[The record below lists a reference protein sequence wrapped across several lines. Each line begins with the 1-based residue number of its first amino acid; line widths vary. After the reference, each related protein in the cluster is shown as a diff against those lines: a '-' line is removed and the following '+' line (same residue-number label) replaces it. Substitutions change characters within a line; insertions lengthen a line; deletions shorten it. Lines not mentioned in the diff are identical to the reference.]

1 MFIKKL
7 LYGLI
12 LLAMISNTM
21 SANPKQKGDKSND
34 TKSKLVSET
43 FSGLKFRSL
52 GPGATSG
59 RVADIAVNPNN
70 FSEWYIAV
78 ASGNVWKTTN
88 AGVTFTP
95 IFDSQGSYSIGCVAI
110 DPNNTNVVW
119 VGTGENNSQRSVSYG
134 DGVYKS
140 IDGGLTW
147 KNMGLKNSEHI
158 AKIVIHPRNSNIVY
172 VASQG
177 PLWGSGGDRGLYKTT
192 DGGETW
198 EISKSIS
205 ENTGVTDVV
214 MDPRDPDVLYCA
226 SYQRRR
232 HVWTLING
240 GPEAAIFKST
250 DAGKTWGKLTNGLPT
265 GDVGRIGLAISPQN
279 PDIIYATIE
288 GLDNKGGFYCSTNR
302 GASWERRNPWFSGS
316 AQYYTEIFAD
326 PLNQDLLYVM
336 DTYTRVSRDGGRTFN
351 RLSNKYRHVDDH
363 AMWINPTNNNH
374 FLIGGD
380 GGLYETFDQGK
391 TFRFSPNLPTTQIYR
406 ISVDNAKPFY
416 NVYYGTQDNNTWGGP
431 SRTTNSD
438 GIINDH
444 WYMVVGGDGYQ
455 ARVDPTNPDIV
466 YAQWQYGN
474 LVRYDRKSGE
484 VFYIQPQPDK
494 GEMIRWNWDTPLII
508 SHHSPTRIYI
518 AANRVYRSDNR
529 GDNWTLIS
537 PDLTRQIDRNLLPV
551 MGKIWGPDAV
561 AKNASTSLYG
571 NIVGLSES
579 PINENLIVIGT
590 DDGLIQIT
598 EDGGANW
605 RKVSNFTGVPETTYV
620 SCVFT
625 SHHDENVIYA
635 TFNNHK
641 MADFKP
647 YVIKSTD
654 KGRTWSLIINGLP
667 ENHPVWTIYEDYK
680 NPDLLFLGTEFSF
693 FISIDGGK
701 NWIEHK
707 SGLPTIAVRDI
718 DIQKRENDI
727 VLGTFGRGVYILDD
741 YSPLRMVSAEN
752 MEKEAFVFPVRDAL
766 MFNLDESFAR
776 DAYGSTYYRADNP
789 PYGAVFTYYVK
800 DLIKTKKQLRQDEEA
815 KLIKEGKS
823 ISYPSMEQLQQED
836 EEKAPYLMF
845 KIMDMQ
851 DNTVRIL
858 TAPYSTGI
866 KRIVWDLKY
875 PSPEPVT
882 ESTDIN
888 KHSGMH
894 VMPGQYKVAIYKNVD
909 GLISQLTDPVT
920 FTCKLLDNVT
930 LPAKERKDLVEFQN
944 KVARLYNA
952 ITAASSIIKDV
963 QKQLKLIENSLK
975 TTVGVKKEPL
985 IKLREIERNV
995 KELSIALTGNPS
1007 ISSRNE
1013 NQTPSVYE
1021 RINYIL
1027 WGIWSTSS
1035 EPTQTQKD
1043 AYRIASMQL
1052 VPILD
1057 SIREISHK
1065 DIKELMNQ
1073 LEELKSPWIPGVM
1086 PNWKPE

>member
-1 MFIKKL
+1 MLIKKF

-12 LLAMISNTM
+12 LLAIFSITM
-21 SANPKQKGDKSND
+21 NANPKQKVDKSNY

-59 RVADIAVNPNN
+59 RIGDIAVNSNN

-110 DPNNTNVVW
+110 DPNNTNVIW

-140 IDGGLTW
+140 IDGGNTW

-158 AKIVIHPRNSNIVY
+158 AKIIIDPRNSNIVY

-177 PLWGSGGDRGLYKTT
+177 PLWGPGGDRGLFKTT

-198 EISKSIS
+198 KISKSIS

-226 SYQRRR
+226 SYKRRR

-250 DAGKTWGKLTNGLPT
+250 DAGKTWHKLTNGLPT
-265 GDVGRIGLAISPQN
+265 GDVGRIGLAISPPN
-279 PDIIYATIE
+279 PDIIYVTIE

-302 GASWERRNPWFSGS
+302 GASWERMNPWFSGS

-326 PLNQDLLYVM
+326 PVNQDLLYVI
-336 DTYTRVSRDGGRTFN
+336 DTYTRVSRDGGGTFD
-351 RLSNKYRHVDDH
+351 RLTNKYRHVDDH
-363 AMWINPTNNNH
+363 AMWINPTNNKH

-406 ISVDNAKPFY
+406 IGVDNAEPFY

-431 SRTTNSD
+431 SRTTNAD
-438 GIINDH
+438 GIINDN

-455 ARVDPTNPDIV
+455 ARVDPNNPNIV

-474 LVRYDRKSGE
+474 LIRYDRKSGE
-484 VFYIQPQPDK
+484 VFYIQPQPKK
-494 GEMIRWNWDTPLII
+494 GEMIRWNWDTPLIL
-508 SHHSPTRIYI
+508 SNHSPTRLYI
-518 AANRVYRSDNR
+518 AANQVFRSDNR
-529 GDNWTLIS
+529 GDKWTLIS
-537 PDLTRQIDRNLLPV
+537 PDLTRQIDRNQLPV
-551 MGKIWGPDAV
+551 MNKIWGPDAV

-605 RKVSNFTGVPETTYV
+605 RKASNFTGVPETTYV
-620 SCVFT
+620 SCVFA
-625 SHHDENVIYA
+625 SHHNENVIYA

-647 YVIKSTD
+647 YVIRSSD
-654 KGRTWSLIINGLP
+654 KGKTWSLIVNGLP
-667 ENHPVWTIYEDYK
+667 ANHPVWTIYEDHK

-707 SGLPTIAVRDI
+707 SGLPTIDR
-718 DIQKRENDI
+718 K
-727 VLGTFGRGVYILDD
+727 
-741 YSPLRMVSAEN
+741 
-752 MEKEAFVFPVRDAL
+752 
-766 MFNLDESFAR
+766 
-776 DAYGSTYYRADNP
+776 ST
-789 PYGAVFTYYVK
+789 
-800 DLIKTKKQLRQDEEA
+800 
-815 KLIKEGKS
+815 
-823 ISYPSMEQLQQED
+823 
-836 EEKAPYLMF
+836 
-845 KIMDMQ
+845 
-851 DNTVRIL
+851 
-858 TAPYSTGI
+858 
-866 KRIVWDLKY
+866 
-875 PSPEPVT
+875 
-882 ESTDIN
+882 
-888 KHSGMH
+888 
-894 VMPGQYKVAIYKNVD
+894 
-909 GLISQLTDPVT
+909 
-920 FTCKLLDNVT
+920 
-930 LPAKERKDLVEFQN
+930 
-944 KVARLYNA
+944 RLN
-952 ITAASSIIKDV
+952 SSH
-963 QKQLKLIENSLK
+963 
-975 TTVGVKKEPL
+975 T
-985 IKLREIERNV
+985 
-995 KELSIALTGNPS
+995 
-1007 ISSRNE
+1007 
-1013 NQTPSVYE
+1013 
-1021 RINYIL
+1021 
-1027 WGIWSTSS
+1027 
-1035 EPTQTQKD
+1035 
-1043 AYRIASMQL
+1043 
-1052 VPILD
+1052 
-1057 SIREISHK
+1057 
-1065 DIKELMNQ
+1065 
-1073 LEELKSPWIPGVM
+1073 
-1086 PNWKPE
+1086 